1 MRVKC
6 QPDGELS
13 VGRKVKESLAVH
25 IPHPAAT
32 HNGKGVGNDSN
43 ASCNCC
49 RVRILHPSGDGFH

>member
-6 QPDGELS
+6 QPDVELS

-32 HNGKGVGNDSN
+32 HNGKY
-43 ASCNCC
+43 
-49 RVRILHPSGDGFH
+49 LL

>member
-13 VGRKVKESLAVH
+13 VGRKVKESLAVR

-32 HNGKGVGNDSN
+32 HNGKY
-43 ASCNCC
+43 
-49 RVRILHPSGDGFH
+49 LL

>member
-13 VGRKVKESLAVH
+13 VGRKVKESLVVH

-32 HNGKGVGNDSN
+32 YNGKY
-43 ASCNCC
+43 
-49 RVRILHPSGDGFH
+49 LL

>member
-25 IPHPAAT
+25 IPPPAAT
-32 HNGKGVGNDSN
+32 PNGKY
-43 ASCNCC
+43 
-49 RVRILHPSGDGFH
+49 LL